1 MHLVVGLRWALAVEG
16 SFLVEGT
23 AVDSV
28 VVMRVGLEDLVP
40 PLVTSAVGQII
51 TLETAKLRQ

>member
-1 MHLVVGLRWALAVEG
+1 MEG

-28 VVMRVGLEDLVP
+28 VVLQAGLEDLVP